1 VTHPPNICAHCENGR
16 DPVTHR
22 NGYSFK
28 YLIAPSVLIE
38 IRLHVGCAD
47 AWCRQ
52 FNFFCITRQYLDS
65 KFQHEM
71 VTRN

>member
-16 DPVTHR
+16 DPVTNR

-28 YLIAPSVLIE
+28 FPITTSVLIE

-52 FNFFCITRQYLDS
+52 FNFFSITRQYLDS
-65 KFQHEM
+65 QFQREM

>member
-1 VTHPPNICAHCENGR
+1 VTNS
-16 DPVTHR
+16 

-28 YLIAPSVLIE
+28 FPIAASVLIE

-52 FNFFCITRQYLDS
+52 FNFFCITRQYLDP

-71 VTRN
+71 VIRN